1 MVRISITAVCL
12 LAMFF
17 GASTT
22 AQPPE
27 NTRTTNGE
35 SLPSKLTIAEAID
48 EAVCGLGFERS
59 SFKLMYETT
68 DK

>member
-1 MVRISITAVCL
+1 VFA
-12 LAMFF
+12 AMFF

-22 AQPPE
+22 AQPPD
-27 NTRTTNGE
+27 NIRTTNGE
-35 SLPSKLTIAEAID
+35 SLPPKLTIAEAID